1 MIVFYLFAL
10 FALSVFH
17 VLYKG
22 DLSFLLLAFVIALP
36 FVFFI
41 ILAINSA
48 FLKISVFCESPVTER
63 GKAAAVKV
71 KFHNRSFIPFAEC
84 IINLTYTVSAL
95 SESVAPVSGKA
106 TVSLAGGCCDTVTL
120 SFLPEHCGTVT
131 VRIKNVCLKDF
142 MGITRV
148 YRKIGTTVPITA
160 LPRVFP
166 LSAAMD
172 GGSAY
177 DAESCVFSKEKP
189 GDDPSEI
196 FMLREYRDGDRH
208 NLIHWK
214 LSSRVGGFIVKEL
227 SKPIGSRI
235 MILADTGGCK
245 NADGADRILEA
256 AAALSFS
263 LAERGTAHTMAY
275 PMTDGTLRRL
285 RCAEING
292 EESFWQ
298 EFAELSRNIRTLDT
312 KLGAAYSEKLPGS
325 GFSRVAAVS
334 EKSGGAYAEQLS
346 VLFGEAR
353 LTIVCTSPAPE
364 TDGREELFSAE
375 VIYADAE
382 KLSTGNEDFF
392 V

>member
-1 MIVFYLFAL
+1 MTFFYLSAL
-10 FALSVFH
+10 ITLSVFH
-17 VLYKG
+17 VLYRG
-22 DLSFLLLAFVIALP
+22 DLSFLLLVFVIALP

-41 ILAINSA
+41 ILVISSA

-63 GKAAAVKV
+63 GKDAAVKV
-71 KFHNRSFIPFAEC
+71 KFQNGSFLPFSEC
-84 IINLTYTVSAL
+84 IINLTYSVSAL
-95 SESVAPVSGKA
+95 SESGAPVSGKA
-106 TVSLAGGCCDTVTL
+106 SVSLAGKCCDTVTL
-120 SFLPEHCGTVT
+120 SFLPEHCGVVR
-131 VRIKNVCLKDF
+131 VRIKNVCIKDF

-148 YRKIGTTVPITA
+148 YRRIGASVPITV

-166 LSAAMD
+166 LSAAID

-177 DAESCVFSKEKP
+177 DAESCFFSKEKP

-235 MILADTGGCK
+235 MILTDLGGCN
-245 NADGADRILEA
+245 NAEGADRVLEA
-256 AAALSFS
+256 AAALSFR
-263 LAERGTAHTMAY
+263 LAEWGTAHTVAA
-275 PMTDGTLRRL
+275 PLANGTL
-285 RCAEING
+285 RCAEIG
-292 EESFWQ
+292 STDSFWQ

-312 KLGAAYSEKLPGS
+312 NAGALCLEKLTGER
-325 GFSRVAAVS
+325 FSRVVAVS

-346 VLFGEAR
+346 VFCGEAR

-364 TDGREELFSAE
+364 TDGREELFSTD

-392 V
+392 N